1 MNYQNLEQEIKE
13 YTNYFKYCDS
23 INSKFLSFFKQFV
36 KSGNNFVSK
45 SKKSLEDLCNEINK
59 EEYFPSTLNK
69 NVISLCDEYKII
81 LNKLQTVFSNIEN
94 ELINKVNEFDKN
106 FKTGF
111 KASINNLSNMNAYL
125 TDNKNKLEKTKNNYF
140 DSCKLVLE
148 YNQKYSSMK
157 TKENVKEEEV
167 SKMCEYLEKLKQS
180 SETKKINYR
189 IEVTKLNDILLSNE
203 NNYIK
208 ILNSISKHE
217 EDRSQFYAN
226 IFLLFNN
233 YTKLFNYESK
243 DCITKN
249 EKYIDDVFTKRD
261 IKMFALYFNKTN
273 NNPDKSRF
281 LYEEFYDFENF
292 KNLQSAN
299 DDLTKSNSMNNSE
312 KEKNNNKVLDIS
324 NIISIDIKMALNLTE
339 IGKERLIP
347 SNTLNNELKELKNII
362 SDIIKKD
369 DKIAD
374 EKFLYIINTVE
385 EKKDGC
391 KNFIYLLMDHFI
403 SKQII
408 TINNTQNAFL
418 LNSILNIIINFIWEN
433 DEYIYLA
440 IYIILIGEKT
450 IYFSSK
456 EKNSI
461 NYLCKLMSKNTVYH
475 ISDFWNKIINVKIK
489 MIARIKIVEEFKSRK
504 KISSKKD
511 SGLISKIFGS
521 SDNNAIENEILFS
534 QIYMEKAS
542 TYLNE
547 VLEEFI
553 THFTCYDFAE
563 KRTINLIEQLAEQY
577 SLNNKQKNYFIKTI
591 NSDILYFKNPNPYFN
606 EDNSSE
612 DNKINP
618 SKSFYEFNS
627 GKKFKK
633 IKNPK
638 VKILLFS
645 MKYLTKN
652 EILKV
657 LCLNKEYYSY
667 LKKYLYKNIIIN
679 LNPKIDFKK
688 HISIWKIILNY
699 NEIKTKYDYNSL
711 KKSIIDDKN
720 KDQIFEIIEL
730 DCIRTF
736 FTEHQEENRAKLVNI
751 LKVAS
756 KQVTS
761 INYCQGMNH
770 ITAFLL
776 TLCDEN
782 EEETFYLLLS
792 ILLAT
797 DYCNLVANDL
807 VILNSYFYCFERLL
821 VLMFPEMYN
830 YLTNNNIN
838 GGYFLSPWFITI
850 FTIAFHSEKE
860 RDIMIKIFDL
870 FLFSGWKAIF
880 KIGISLLKCNS
891 LKIFSLPYEQ
901 LVHFLNNDIIETDFF
916 KSTNLDELTKI
927 YSNFKISTNLIANL
941 TEECKIKQKILDKN
955 NII

>member
-157 TKENVKEEEV
+157 TKENIKEEEV

-312 KEKNNNKVLDIS
+312 KEKNNNKVMDIS
-324 NIISIDIKMALNLTE
+324 NIISIDNKMALNLTE

-385 EKKDGC
+385 EKKRWMQ
-391 KNFIYLLMDHFI
+391 KF
-403 SKQII
+403 
-408 TINNTQNAFL
+408 
-418 LNSILNIIINFIWEN
+418 
-433 DEYIYLA
+433 YI
-440 IYIILIGEKT
+440 
-450 IYFSSK
+450 
-456 EKNSI
+456 SI
-461 NYLCKLMSKNTVYH
+461 N
-475 ISDFWNKIINVKIK
+475 
-489 MIARIKIVEEFKSRK
+489 
-504 KISSKKD
+504 
-511 SGLISKIFGS
+511 G
-521 SDNNAIENEILFS
+521 
-534 QIYMEKAS
+534 
-542 TYLNE
+542 
-547 VLEEFI
+547 
-553 THFTCYDFAE
+553 
-563 KRTINLIEQLAEQY
+563 
-577 SLNNKQKNYFIKTI
+577 
-591 NSDILYFKNPNPYFN
+591 
-606 EDNSSE
+606 
-612 DNKINP
+612 
-618 SKSFYEFNS
+618 SFYF
-627 GKKFKK
+627 
-633 IKNPK
+633 
-638 VKILLFS
+638 
-645 MKYLTKN
+645 
-652 EILKV
+652 
-657 LCLNKEYYSY
+657 
-667 LKKYLYKNIIIN
+667 
-679 LNPKIDFKK
+679 
-688 HISIWKIILNY
+688 
-699 NEIKTKYDYNSL
+699 
-711 KKSIIDDKN
+711 
-720 KDQIFEIIEL
+720 
-730 DCIRTF
+730 
-736 FTEHQEENRAKLVNI
+736 
-751 LKVAS
+751 
-756 KQVTS
+756 
-761 INYCQGMNH
+761 
-770 ITAFLL
+770 
-776 TLCDEN
+776 
-782 EEETFYLLLS
+782 
-792 ILLAT
+792 
-797 DYCNLVANDL
+797 
-807 VILNSYFYCFERLL
+807 
-821 VLMFPEMYN
+821 
-830 YLTNNNIN
+830 
-838 GGYFLSPWFITI
+838 
-850 FTIAFHSEKE
+850 
-860 RDIMIKIFDL
+860 
-870 FLFSGWKAIF
+870 
-880 KIGISLLKCNS
+880 
-891 LKIFSLPYEQ
+891 
-901 LVHFLNNDIIETDFF
+901 
-916 KSTNLDELTKI
+916 
-927 YSNFKISTNLIANL
+927 
-941 TEECKIKQKILDKN
+941 
-955 NII
+955 